1 MSNRSASPPEG
12 MLPQASTAAEAV
24 TQMLVRWQQGDSQA
38 LGELLPVIY
47 SQLRSDASRHLRG
60 ERRDHTL
67 QGTALVHEVLLRLL
81 NGAPVQW
88 NSRAHFLRLSSRLM
102 RRILV
107 DHARS
112 RRAAKR
118 NGGALVVS
126 LDEVREQRVAAGPD
140 VQLDQSRDPD
150 AQIDRLL
157 GLRLAAA
164 DSPEETDL
172 CAVDE
177 ALEKLRMLDERQEQV
192 VELRFFGG
200 LTIEETARA
209 LNISVATVKREWV
222 MARAWLR
229 RELRRAK

>member
-1 MSNRSASPPEG
+1 MSDRSTGSPEG
-12 MLPQASTAAEAV
+12 MLPQASTSAESV

-38 LGELLPVIY
+38 LGELLPVMY
-47 SQLRSDASRHLRG
+47 SQLRSNASRHLRR

-67 QGTALVHEVLLRLL
+67 QGTALVHEALLRLL

-102 RRILV
+102 RQILV

-118 NGGALVVS
+118 NAGAVVVS

-140 VQLDQSRDPD
+140 VQIDQSADPD
-150 AQIDRLL
+150 AQLDQLF
-157 GLRLAAA
+157 GVRLAA
-164 DSPEETDL
+164 SYLSEETDL

-177 ALEKLRMLDERQEQV
+177 ALAKLRKLDERQEQV

-200 LTIEETARA
+200 LTVEETART
-209 LNISVATVKREWV
+209 LDISDATVKREWV

-229 RELRRAK
+229 RELRRAR